1 MRFSSGS
8 CKNAATAVTAIH
20 IAWQEGFSYDLSRI
34 GAGRTNDGSFRAIL
48 QLHCLGGSAALYR
61 IIYGT
66 LLTSLCHTIK
76 LFQRNNLQLR
86 KHLWLRFSAAK
97 NSCIHD
103 VGKNMLDWGVMK
115 RLSRSLSR
123 ALANDCTFFSHFSLL
138 PWDRRLYS
146 NYWIYF
152 LYVYVCHISRDVE
165 VLIHFYT
172 LSGKKAGTVPFGKHA
187 SWIGHV
193 PWQNRR
199 LRKDLLV
206 FYCCSWPTA
215 TLFYQKVFSLYN
227 FFYSPRPSRGLSF
240 R

>member
-1 MRFSSGS
+1 
-8 CKNAATAVTAIH
+8 
-20 IAWQEGFSYDLSRI
+20 
-34 GAGRTNDGSFRAIL
+34 
-48 QLHCLGGSAALYR
+48 
-61 IIYGT
+61 
-66 LLTSLCHTIK
+66 
-76 LFQRNNLQLR
+76 
-86 KHLWLRFSAAK
+86 
-97 NSCIHD
+97 
-103 VGKNMLDWGVMK
+103 MK

-138 PWDRRLYS
+138 PWNRRLYS

-152 LYVYVCHISRDVE
+152 LYVYMCHISRDVE

-172 LSGKKAGTVPFGKHA
+172 LSGKKAGAVPFGKHA

-215 TLFYQKVFSLYN
+215 TLFYQKVFSLYIISFTLPGLVGGSRFAKAYQN
-227 FFYSPRPSRGLSF
+227 RGAPLARCLPAESLRIWPNDFWYFFMLPAQPAI
-240 R
+240 